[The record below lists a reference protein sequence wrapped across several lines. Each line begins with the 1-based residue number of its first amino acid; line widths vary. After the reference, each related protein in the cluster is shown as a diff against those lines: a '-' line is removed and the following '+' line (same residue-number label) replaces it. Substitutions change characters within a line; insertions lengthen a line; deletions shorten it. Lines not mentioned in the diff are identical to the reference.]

1 VPELKAILL
10 TAVPKLQPSLEE
22 EYVPFWIVIAP
33 CMADSAVA
41 IAVGIDVAQTGF
53 TLGEVNPNPR
63 TP

>member
-1 VPELKAILL
+1 
-10 TAVPKLQPSLEE
+10 
-22 EYVPFWIVIAP
+22 
-33 CMADSAVA
+33 MADSAVD